1 MSSTLND
8 HSAFFFSE
16 QFFALQALSCLDKKK
31 HVIHSSLTFAQ
42 CVYSSHGEDG
52 ALNGLKTEQP
62 SEIGTIMK
70 LTQTGS
76 GLISALML
84 LVSALWGTA
93 ASAQSLNEV
102 LEVRSATTQQ
112 GAASQLRIDEVK
124 DDTSDLLTQYKQV
137 MKVVDGLKVYNLQQE
152 RLIRNQEQE
161 LAELEKSIDS
171 VTVIERQ
178 MGPLIERM
186 ITNLDKFVS
195 MDIPFLIKER
205 EERIVFLEETLDR
218 ADVSVAEKFSQVLQA
233 YQVENQY
240 GSTIE
245 AYTDVIELNGAQ
257 RQVDLLK
264 WGRVALVFQTPDA
277 EMTGVWDNEAR
288 NWVIL
293 GDEYTTGVRDA
304 LRIARKTQ
312 TADLVKLPVRA
323 AGE

>member
-1 MSSTLND
+1 
-8 HSAFFFSE
+8 
-16 QFFALQALSCLDKKK
+16 
-31 HVIHSSLTFAQ
+31 
-42 CVYSSHGEDG
+42 
-52 ALNGLKTEQP
+52 
-62 SEIGTIMK
+62 MK

-76 GLISALML
+76 GLMSALML

-124 DDTSDLLTQYKQV
+124 DETSDLLTEFKQV

-205 EERIVFLEETLDR
+205 EERIV
-218 ADVSVAEKFSQVLQA
+218 
-233 YQVENQY
+233 
-240 GSTIE
+240 
-245 AYTDVIELNGAQ
+245 
-257 RQVDLLK
+257 
-264 WGRVALVFQTPDA
+264 
-277 EMTGVWDNEAR
+277 
-288 NWVIL
+288 
-293 GDEYTTGVRDA
+293 
-304 LRIARKTQ
+304 
-312 TADLVKLPVRA
+312 
-323 AGE
+323 